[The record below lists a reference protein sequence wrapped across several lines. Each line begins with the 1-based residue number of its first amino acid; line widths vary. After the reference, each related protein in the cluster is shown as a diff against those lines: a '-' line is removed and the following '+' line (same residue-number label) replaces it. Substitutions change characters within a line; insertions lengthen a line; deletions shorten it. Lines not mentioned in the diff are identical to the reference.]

1 MKKAIIL
8 AAAALIA
15 VACDKTEN
23 TQKEYKLEAK
33 PVSLVFEA
41 TGNEPATVE
50 ITAVN
55 VEWDTTVDETATA
68 WLTAVKEGDSTL
80 KVTAATIPKRQNAR
94 RPCGLRTRTVMRSRS
109 ASPSVRP
116 E

>member
-41 TGNEPATVE
+41 T
-50 ITAVN
+50 
-55 VEWDTTVDETATA
+55 
-68 WLTAVKEGDSTL
+68 
-80 KVTAATIPKRQNAR
+80 
-94 RPCGLRTRTVMRSRS
+94 
-109 ASPSVRP
+109 
-116 E
+116 

>member
-8 AAAALIA
+8 AAAVLIA

-55 VEWDTTVDETATA
+55 VE
-68 WLTAVKEGDSTL
+68 
-80 KVTAATIPKRQNAR
+80 
-94 RPCGLRTRTVMRSRS
+94 
-109 ASPSVRP
+109 
-116 E
+116 

>member
-8 AAAALIA
+8 AAAVLIA

-50 ITAVN
+50 NTAIH
-55 VEWDTTVDETATA
+55 VEWATTEAETAPA
-68 WLTAVKEGDSTL
+68 
-80 KVTAATIPKRQNAR
+80 
-94 RPCGLRTRTVMRSRS
+94 
-109 ASPSVRP
+109 
-116 E
+116 